1 MHHDATHHAA
11 NAPGT
16 SAESVAPLGSL
27 PGFRLAEGEPDIRGW
42 ELLAIDGRRLGV
54 IDELLVDRQTG
65 EVSALAVR
73 VADGL
78 VAVPM
83 APARIDT
90 RARAVVSDLT
100 PERFAA
106 LPRGAAPPSPVAAD
120 VPAVGGVQPAPA
132 AAPRAGTSPTAV
144 RSADAGAAAH
154 PGVTVERTSAGEE
167 IVRVPIVEEE
177 LVVERRPVVKEVVV
191 IRKRA
196 AQEERV
202 IEADL
207 KRERIEVDRPD
218 QS

>member
-16 SAESVAPLGSL
+16 SAESLAPLGAL

-42 ELLAIDGRRLGV
+42 ELLASDGRRLGV

-90 RARAVVSDLT
+90 RARAVVSNLT

-106 LPRGAAPPSPVAAD
+106 LPRGASQSPVAAGA
-120 VPAVGGVQPAPA
+120 PATGSVQPAPSGA
-132 AAPRAGTSPTAV
+132 ARAGTAPTAT
-144 RSADAGAAAH
+144 RDAAAGPAGH
-154 PGVTVERTSAGEE
+154 PGVTVERTAAGEE
-167 IVRVPIVEEE
+167 IVRVPVVEEE